1 MTSRLIFALA
11 LVIVGLTII
20 QPAASQQRL
29 DRPPEWPGPD
39 AVQVPMGGV
48 PGGPGTAVL
57 PIHPSAALERIEPAN
72 FQPSLP
78 VAPPSSAPQRR
89 DGTHD
94 WPGPDTFQMPTGGVP
109 RGPALPSLLIH
120 PAAALGGVEPVRSQP
135 PLPNTMNGPRSA
147 PPQRVAGAQDRPGPD
162 ALQVPTIGVQ
172 GGAVPAILPIH
183 PAAALDG
190 HEQPNFHAPLP
201 DTLADQRPVAPQAT
215 IAGQDCPA
223 PALPCATSGG
233 FIAGAEVTLL
243 RPYAGDLSQLELT
256 VPQVDLDL
264 LAERASDQFGVAPRV
279 WIGYTAASDVGVR
292 VRYWQLDQH
301 LIGESS
307 DTSLDGNLPPGS
319 HLARSGRLNMY
330 TVDSEVTQHFQRNLV
345 TVDVG
350 VGVRAGGL
358 ARDRSLTFDIPN
370 QADATLVFN
379 RNFDGFG
386 PTMVA
391 EVRRQLGNSPFT
403 FLVSPRGTMLFGR
416 VRTELDIDHDI
427 NLVGSTTPAVSIF
440 TRSDAELYTAELRM
454 GVEWSR
460 ELRNG
465 RELFAHVL
473 WENQFWAGSGV
484 GLSGVGLTGCTIG
497 LGTKY

>member
-1 MTSRLIFALA
+1 LH
-11 LVIVGLTII
+11 
-20 QPAASQQRL
+20 
-29 DRPPEWPGPD
+29 
-39 AVQVPMGGV
+39 VPTVGV
-48 PGGPGTAVL
+48 PA
-57 PIHPSAALERIEPAN
+57 
-72 FQPSLP
+72 
-78 VAPPSSAPQRR
+78 
-89 DGTHD
+89 
-94 WPGPDTFQMPTGGVP
+94 
-109 RGPALPSLLIH
+109 
-120 PAAALGGVEPVRSQP
+120 
-135 PLPNTMNGPRSA
+135 
-147 PPQRVAGAQDRPGPD
+147 
-162 ALQVPTIGVQ
+162 
-172 GGAVPAILPIH
+172 PAILPIH

-190 HEQPNFHAPLP
+190 VNPPNFHAPLP
-201 DTLADQRPVAPQAT
+201 DTLADQRPVAPLAT
-215 IAGQDCPA
+215 TAGQDCPA

-233 FIAGAEVTLL
+233 FYAGAEVTLL

-307 DTSLDGNLPPGS
+307 DTSLDGNLPVGS
-319 HLARSGRLNMY
+319 SLARSGRLNMY
-330 TVDSEVTQHFQRNLV
+330 TIDSEVTQHFQRNLV

-370 QADATLVFN
+370 QADATLIFN